1 MGVAGSRGV
10 ELKDEV
16 EQEAASP
23 DTFVDRMAGSPLWLC
38 SLLLLPIFLIGAI
51 FGDLVSYA
59 TAEDAQVRIAVVR
72 SASLSR
78 GCMDHVQPFPK
89 LLQELI
95 DEEVGTEHYFV
106 RRPPRSSTRH
116 ATRPELLSADAECTC
131 GLRSTISLGRAPR
144 CCGPSPRAPK
154 WFRTGTRPPSIV
166 SQSEKGGTWSSSC
179 WASTTR

>member
-23 DTFVDRMAGSPLWLC
+23 DTFVDRVVGAPLWLC
-38 SLLLLPIFLIGAI
+38 SLLLLPIFLIGAVSV
-51 FGDLVSYA
+51 DLVSYA

-78 GCMDHVQPFPK
+78 GCMDHVEPFPE
-89 LLQELI
+89 LLHELI
-95 DEEVGTEHYFV
+95 DEEVGTEHYSV

-116 ATRPELLSADAECTC
+116 LDFDAQHVHVTCTC
-131 GLRSTISLGRAPR
+131 A
-144 CCGPSPRAPK
+144 CACACH
-154 WFRTGTRPPSIV
+154 V
-166 SQSEKGGTWSSSC
+166 HVHAHMYVCEV
-179 WASTTR
+179 A